1 MYRMSIEKN
10 KVPNENIE
18 QASSKK
24 RKKKLELAS
33 EIIDRAKPYETP
45 KIEEAD
51 FIEQKSNKDIRRKDV
66 QDKFFGLNRDKDK
79 KIDKRQKT
87 YKTIL
92 SIIFIVFVVGV
103 LIYTAYRDF
112 FAPNK
117 DFPSWESLFDILKES
132 WKYLA
137 FALGALLLYYLS
149 KAVKCSLMC
158 RALTKKFHFWTCV
171 ETSII
176 GSYYNNVTPLAV
188 GGQPF
193 EIYHLSKHGVHGGAA
208 AAIPIGSFILSQ
220 IAFVILGFVAL
231 FLFKDNKLEIA
242 ANVYGIFPN
251 TIRLFAIIGLSM
263 CTLMPLLVI
272 VFCLTPRIGA
282 MGVNFVMWLGGKL
295 RIVKKPRETTMK
307 TIKNVIHNAE
317 CLKKICRKPITF
329 ILSFILS
336 FIEHLA
342 NASLAFFILKAFGYD
357 VVSTINGVEVDV
369 TVMKEWLQTVQIS
382 LILLAS
388 ISFIPTPGN
397 SGAADLSFYNFFEVG
412 LKAGLAFPATLIW
425 RCFCFYSHIVVGFV
439 FATMKKRSDY
449 KKDLKA
455 KKLRKE
461 NPTQENAEEI
471 LTDENGPPPD
481 VTSNTDASLETVVS
495 QTPENAKDN

>member
-1 MYRMSIEKN
+1 MSIEKD
-10 KVPNENIE
+10 KVPTQNN
-18 QASSKK
+18 AGTKGKK
-24 RKKKLELAS
+24 RIKTLELAS
-33 EIIDRAKPYETP
+33 EIIDRAKPYDSPTVEN
-45 KIEEAD
+45 AD
-51 FIEQKSNKDIRRKDV
+51 FIEQKSNKEVRRKDV
-66 QDKFFGLNRDKDK
+66 TDKFLGLNRDKDE
-79 KIDKRQKT
+79 KIDKRQKI
-87 YKTIL
+87 YKTII
-92 SIIFIVFVVGV
+92 SVIFIVFVVGV
-103 LIYTAYRDF
+103 LLYTAYRDF

-137 FALGALLLYYLS
+137 FALGALFLFYFS
-149 KAVKCSLMC
+149 KALKCSLMC
-158 RALTKKFHFWTCV
+158 KALTKKFHLGTCM

-176 GSYYNNVTPLAV
+176 GSYYNNITPLAV

-208 AAIPIGSFILSQ
+208 AAIPIGSFMLSQ
-220 IAFVILGFVAL
+220 IAFVILGFTAL
-231 FLFKDNKLEIA
+231 FLFKDNRLEIA
-242 ANVYGIFPN
+242 SNVYGIFPD
-251 TIRLFAIIGLSM
+251 TIRLLALIGLIM

-282 MGVNFVMWLGGKL
+282 MGVHFVMWLGSKL
-295 RIVKKPRETTMK
+295 RIVKKPRETTIK

-317 CLKKICRKPITF
+317 CLKKICRRPLTF

-336 FIEHLA
+336 FVEHLA

-357 VVSTINGVEVDV
+357 VITVVDKVEVDV
-369 TVMKEWLQTVQIS
+369 PVLTEWLQTVQIS

-425 RCFCFYSHIVVGFV
+425 RCFCFYSHIVIGFL
-439 FATMKKRSDY
+439 FATAKKRSDH
-449 KKDLKA
+449 
-455 KKLRKE
+455 RKE
-461 NPTQENAEEI
+461 LKSQNLENSSQEES
-471 LTDENGPPPD
+471 ENLQTNETALDTPPPE
-481 VTSNTDASLETVVS
+481 VTTLETD
-495 QTPENAKDN
+495 TTAENT